1 MHITS
6 GKTAPA
12 GIRGCKVPVVKLDID
27 VLIPFDGPPF
37 FFAVVGE
44 GEVCKTPPSNI
55 AHYSSDHWLRMASLT
70 TLPKAVE
77 TCARRHREKVAYIRL
92 LSPRLARY
100 IYADV
105 LWAC

>member
-1 MHITS
+1 M
-6 GKTAPA
+6 
-12 GIRGCKVPVVKLDID
+12 V
-27 VLIPFDGPPF
+27 PPF